1 MNILILNGPNLGML
15 GQREP
20 DVYGSETLADL
31 EARLRKKFPK
41 VRFTFF
47 QSNHEGVLVDEL
59 NKAASGGVDAVV
71 FNPGAYAHSSYALRD
86 AVAAL
91 KIPVVEVH
99 ITNVHAREE
108 FRRRSLIAPVC
119 RGVVTGLGRRGYD
132 LAVQFLTDEAA

>member
-1 MNILILNGPNLGML
+1 MHILVLNGPNLGML

-20 DVYGSETLADL
+20 ELYGTETLADL
-31 EARLRKKFPK
+31 ESRLRKKFPK
-41 VRFTFF
+41 VQFTFF

-59 NKAASGGVDAVV
+59 NKAASGTIDGVVL
-71 FNPGAYAHSSYALRD
+71 NPGAYAYSSYAIRD

-132 LAVQFLTDEAA
+132 LAIQFLIDETA

>member
-1 MNILILNGPNLGML
+1 MRILILNGPNLGML

-20 DVYGSETLADL
+20 ELYGTETLADL
-31 EARLRKKFPK
+31 ESRLRKKFPK
-41 VRFTFF
+41 VQFTFF

-59 NKAASGGVDAVV
+59 NKAASGAIDGVVL
-71 FNPGAYAHSSYALRD
+71 NPGAYAHSSYAIRD

-132 LAVQFLTDEAA
+132 LAIQFLIDETV